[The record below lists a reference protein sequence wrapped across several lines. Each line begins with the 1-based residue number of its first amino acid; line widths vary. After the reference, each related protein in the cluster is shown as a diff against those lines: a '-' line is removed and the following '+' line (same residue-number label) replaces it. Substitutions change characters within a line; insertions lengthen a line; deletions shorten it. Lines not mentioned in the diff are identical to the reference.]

1 MIEIAFDENDNNV
14 FLGCERPVVDICN
27 ETRSSFAD
35 YRLFADEIIKK
46 YKDEQII
53 LVRNKSNSFSSN
65 LFAVALF
72 VSSCLNKTKTECVV
86 FKVENHKKE
95 FQTYKPYVALTIA
108 LKYAI
113 RLCNL
118 PITEA
123 YKEISNMSY
132 LGIEIKKDYKSNI
145 LNMKL
150 NAENQV
156 SQNICKT
163 FEQTIIEVSS
173 LKAYSLLELKD
184 AFEITIYLNNK
195 QENTNIDTII
205 NQIVQN
211 VLRFVDRS

>member
-1 MIEIAFDENDNNV
+1 MIEIAFDEKDNNV
-14 FLGCERPVVDICN
+14 FLGQVRQVVDICD
-27 ETRSSFAD
+27 EKCSSFED
-35 YRLFADEIIKK
+35 YRMFADKILKQYEN
-46 YKDEQII
+46 EQII
-53 LVRNKSNSFSSN
+53 LIKNKSKSFSSN

-95 FQTYKPYVALTIA
+95 FQIYKPYVALTIA

-150 NAENQV
+150 NAKNQV
-156 SQNICKT
+156 LHDICEN
-163 FEQTIIEVSS
+163 FEQTVIAVSS

-184 AFEITIYLNNK
+184 EFEIIIYLNNN
-195 QENTNIDTII
+195 QENINIDTVI